1 MGWCKARL
9 MTAARRTVKGCLMYN
24 VATNAV
30 CFQGWR
36 RTCRGAS
43 MAEEQAHTLPL
54 FGDEEVGPA
63 EQAETAAKP
72 LERQPLLMIMDGHA
86 MVHRSFR
93 AISTQRHLTVNA
105 TGEDVTGVYGFT
117 NVFLRALQ
125 EWNPAYC
132 AIAFDTSAPTF
143 RHKQFEEYKAQREST
158 PEELR
163 PQFGR
168 VKELMESFGVAVY
181 ELEGWEADD
190 VIGTLSAQAEKMG
203 LDSVILTGD
212 RDTFQLISP
221 KVKVDLA
228 SSIQDRRVYDEAE
241 LAERYSGLTS
251 AQQPDFK
258 ALLGDS
264 SDNIPGVPKVGEK
277 TAITLLNDYKNLEG
291 IYEHIDEVSRP
302 SVKQSLE
309 EFKERAFF
317 NREIM
322 TIDRNSPVE
331 LDLERAKF
339 GEFDRDAVV
348 KFMTELEFFTIIPR
362 IPETDSSQGTS
373 TAADSP
379 IQAPGEGA
387 DYTVVRTKE
396 QLAQLVVALKDA
408 GRFSFDTETTGLDA
422 VQSGLVGLSF
432 STEPSVAWYVPVGHS
447 EGEQLP
453 MEEVL
458 AELRPLFESPDIS
471 KCAHNANYDMTVLA
485 SHGII
490 CQGVDFD
497 TMVAAHLLS
506 RGQLGLKNLALD
518 VLGQEMTPITEL
530 IGTGRKQIT
539 FDQVDIDQAAP
550 YAAADAD
557 MTGRLR
563 EAFEEPIVRDGLS
576 SLMTD
581 LEMPLVPALVT
592 MQRHGIKLDTALL
605 REMSDDL
612 SQQMGQVEEELYKS
626 IGHTVNINSPQQL
639 SDLLFKEI
647 GLPKTKRTKTGFS
660 TDANSLESLKG
671 LHPVVDQILEYRQVS
686 KLKSTY
692 VDALPDMVNPG
703 TGRVHTSYNQ
713 TGSAT
718 GRMSSSDPNLQ
729 NIPIRTELGRQ
740 VRRAFVAEGAPDWLL
755 FSADYSQIE
764 LRVLAHISQDPGL
777 LEAFQRGE
785 DIHASTASLM
795 FDVPLNDVDSEQRR
809 IAKVLNF
816 GVIYGLSP
824 HGISQQTGFSREEG
838 ASFIETYFAK
848 YPGINQYLEEVKAK
862 ARAEQYVETL
872 LGRRRYLPDINSSNF
887 NVRGGAERMAINMPI
902 QGTAADI
909 MKLAMIRVQK
919 RLEEENLETKML
931 LQVHDELV
939 FETPKEEMDALR
951 DLVFDEMPGAMDLDV
966 ILKVD
971 AKWGITWGDME

>member
-1 MGWCKARL
+1 
-9 MTAARRTVKGCLMYN
+9 
-24 VATNAV
+24 
-30 CFQGWR
+30 
-36 RTCRGAS
+36 
-43 MAEEQAHTLPL
+43 MADEQAHTIPM
-54 FGDEEVGPA
+54 FGDDQPELAATSVASATPA
-63 EQAETAAKP
+63 APALKKRE
-72 LERQPLLMIMDGHA
+72 PLLMIMDGHA

-105 TGEDVTGVYGFT
+105 TGEDVTGVYGFA
-117 NVFLRALQ
+117 NVFLRALN

-132 AIAFDTSAPTF
+132 AIAFDLSAPTF
-143 RHKQFEEYKAQREST
+143 RHKQFPEYKGQREST

-168 VKELMESFGVAVY
+168 VKQLMESFGVPVF

-190 VIGTLSAQAEKMG
+190 VIGTLAAQAEKIGM
-203 LDSVILTGD
+203 DSVILTGD

-221 KVKVDLA
+221 RVRVDLA
-228 SSIQDRRVYDEAE
+228 SSIQDRKVYDEE
-241 LAERYSGLTS
+241 TLMERYSGLTA
-251 AQQPDFK
+251 AQQTDFK

-277 TAITLLNDYKNLEG
+277 TAIALLNEYHNLEG
-291 IYEHIDEVSRP
+291 IYEHLEEVKRP
-302 SVKQSLE
+302 SVKTSLE
-309 EFKERAFF
+309 EFKDRAFF
-317 NREIM
+317 NRGLM
-322 TIDRNSPVE
+322 TIDCDSPVE
-331 LDLERAKF
+331 LDLENAKF
-339 GEFDRDAVV
+339 GNFDRNAVV
-348 KFMTELEFFTIIPR
+348 QFMTELEFFTIIAR
-362 IPETDSSQGTS
+362 VPEPDGSETS
-373 TAADSP
+373 AATGNALAA
-379 IQAPGEGA
+379 APTEA
-387 DYTVVRTKE
+387 VDYTVVQTKE
-396 QLAQLVVALKDA
+396 QLEQMLATLYEA
-408 GRFSFDTETTGLDA
+408 GQFSFDTETTGLDA
-422 VQSGLVGLSF
+422 VQAGLVGLSF
-432 STEPSVAWYVPVGHS
+432 STAPTVAWYVPVGHQ

-458 AELRPLFESPDIS
+458 AAVRPLFESPDIS
-471 KCAHNANYDMTVLA
+471 KCAHNSNYDMTILA
-485 SHGII
+485 SHGID

-518 VLGQEMTPITEL
+518 VLGQEMTPINKL
-530 IGTGRKQIT
+530 IGTGKKQIT
-539 FDQVDIDQAAP
+539 FDQVDIETAAP

-557 MTGRLR
+557 MTARLR
-563 EAFEEPIVRDGLS
+563 LAFEEPVMREGLS

-581 LEMPLVPALVT
+581 MEMPLVPVLVT
-592 MQRHGIKLDTALL
+592 MQRHGIMLDSAGL
-605 REMSDDL
+605 REMSEDL
-612 SQQMGQVEEELYKS
+612 REQMFQTEEELYKS

-639 SDLLFKEI
+639 SDLLFNEI
-647 GLPKTKRTKTGFS
+647 GLPKTKRTKTGYS
-660 TDANSLESLKG
+660 TDANSLEGLKG

-692 VDALPDMVNPG
+692 VDALPEMVNPD

-729 NIPIRTELGRQ
+729 NIPIRTEMGRQ
-740 VRRAFVAEGAPDWLL
+740 VRKAFMAEGAPDWLL

-777 LEAFQRGE
+777 LEAFRRGE
-785 DIHASTASLM
+785 DIHSSTASLM
-795 FDVPLNDVDSEQRR
+795 FDVPLNDVVADQRR

-816 GVIYGLSP
+816 GVIYGLSA

-838 ASFIETYFAK
+838 ASFIEAYFAK
-848 YPGINQYLEEVKAK
+848 YPGISDYLEQVKVK

-872 LGRRRYLPDINSSNF
+872 LGRRRYLPDINSPNF

-919 RLEEENLETKML
+919 RLDDEGMKTKML

-939 FETPKEEMDALR
+939 LETPKEEMDALK
-951 DLVFDEMPGAMDLDV
+951 DLVFDEMPAAMDLDV
-966 ILKVD
+966 TLKVD
-971 AKWGITWGDME
+971 TKWGLTWGDME

>member
-1 MGWCKARL
+1 
-9 MTAARRTVKGCLMYN
+9 
-24 VATNAV
+24 
-30 CFQGWR
+30 
-36 RTCRGAS
+36 
-43 MAEEQAHTLPL
+43 MADEQAHTIPM
-54 FGDEEVGPA
+54 FGDDQPELAATPDASATPVAPA
-63 EQAETAAKP
+63 LKKRE
-72 LERQPLLMIMDGHA
+72 PLLMIMDGHA

-105 TGEDVTGVYGFT
+105 TGEDVTGVYGFA
-117 NVFLRALQ
+117 NVFLRALN

-132 AIAFDTSAPTF
+132 AIAFDLSAPTF
-143 RHKQFEEYKAQREST
+143 RHKQFPEYKGQREST

-168 VKELMESFGVAVY
+168 VKQLMESFGVPVF

-190 VIGTLSAQAEKMG
+190 VIGTLAAQAEKIGM
-203 LDSVILTGD
+203 DSVILTGD

-221 KVKVDLA
+221 RVRVDLA
-228 SSIQDRRVYDEAE
+228 SSIQDRKVYDEEA
-241 LAERYSGLTS
+241 LMERYSGLTA
-251 AQQPDFK
+251 AQQTDFK

-277 TAITLLNDYKNLEG
+277 TAIALLNEYHNLEG
-291 IYEHIDEVSRP
+291 IYEHLEEVKRP
-302 SVKQSLE
+302 SVKSSLE
-309 EFKERAFF
+309 EFKDRAFF
-317 NREIM
+317 NRGLM
-322 TIDRNSPVE
+322 TIDCDSPVE
-331 LDLERAKF
+331 LDLENAKF
-339 GEFDRDAVV
+339 GNFDRNAVV
-348 KFMTELEFFTIIPR
+348 QFMTELEFFTIIPR
-362 IPETDSSQGTS
+362 VPEPDGSETS
-373 TAADSP
+373 AATEN
-379 IQAPGEGA
+379 APAAAPTEA
-387 DYTVVRTKE
+387 VDYTVVQTKE
-396 QLAQLVVALKDA
+396 QLEQMLATLYEA
-408 GRFSFDTETTGLDA
+408 GQFSFDTETTGLDA
-422 VQSGLVGLSF
+422 VQAGLVGLSF
-432 STEPSVAWYVPVGHS
+432 STAPTVAWYVPVGHQ

-458 AELRPLFESPDIS
+458 AAVRPLFESPDIS
-471 KCAHNANYDMTVLA
+471 KCAHNANYDMTILA
-485 SHGII
+485 SHGID

-518 VLGQEMTPITEL
+518 VLGQEMTPINKL
-530 IGTGRKQIT
+530 IGTGKKQIT
-539 FDQVDIDQAAP
+539 FDQVDIETAAP

-557 MTGRLR
+557 MTARLR
-563 EAFEEPIVRDGLS
+563 LAFEEPVVREGLS

-581 LEMPLVPALVT
+581 MEMPLVPVLVT
-592 MQRHGIKLDTALL
+592 MQRHGIMLDSAGL
-605 REMSDDL
+605 REMSEDL
-612 SQQMGQVEEELYKS
+612 REQMFQTEEELYKS

-639 SDLLFKEI
+639 SDLLFNEI
-647 GLPKTKRTKTGFS
+647 GLPKTKRTKTGYS
-660 TDANSLESLKG
+660 TDANSLEGLKG

-692 VDALPDMVNPG
+692 ADALPEMVNPA

-729 NIPIRTELGRQ
+729 NIPIRTEMGRQ
-740 VRRAFVAEGAPDWLL
+740 VRKAFMAEGAPDWLL

-777 LEAFQRGE
+777 LEAFRRGE
-785 DIHASTASLM
+785 DIHSSTASLM
-795 FDVPLNDVDSEQRR
+795 FDVPLNDVVADQRR

-816 GVIYGLSP
+816 GVIYGLSA

-838 ASFIETYFAK
+838 ASFIEAYFAK
-848 YPGINQYLEEVKAK
+848 YPGISDYLEHVKVK

-872 LGRRRYLPDINSSNF
+872 LGRRRYLPDINSPNF

-919 RLEEENLETKML
+919 RLDDEGMKTKML

-939 FETPKEEMDALR
+939 FETPKEEMDALK
-951 DLVFDEMPGAMDLDV
+951 DLVFDEMPAAMDLDV
-966 ILKVD
+966 TLKVD
-971 AKWGITWGDME
+971 TKWGLTWGDME

>member
-1 MGWCKARL
+1 
-9 MTAARRTVKGCLMYN
+9 
-24 VATNAV
+24 
-30 CFQGWR
+30 
-36 RTCRGAS
+36 
-43 MAEEQAHTLPL
+43 MADEQAHTIPM
-54 FGDEEVGPA
+54 FGDDQPELAATSVASATPA
-63 EQAETAAKP
+63 APALKKRE
-72 LERQPLLMIMDGHA
+72 PLLMIMDGHA

-105 TGEDVTGVYGFT
+105 TGEDVTGVYGFA
-117 NVFLRALQ
+117 NVFLRALN

-132 AIAFDTSAPTF
+132 AIAFDLSAPTF
-143 RHKQFEEYKAQREST
+143 RHKQFPEYKGQREST

-168 VKELMESFGVAVY
+168 VKQLMESFGVPVF

-190 VIGTLSAQAEKMG
+190 VIGTLAAQAEKIGM
-203 LDSVILTGD
+203 DSVILTGD

-221 KVKVDLA
+221 RVRVDLA
-228 SSIQDRRVYDEAE
+228 SSIQDRKVYDEEA
-241 LAERYSGLTS
+241 LMERYSGLTA
-251 AQQPDFK
+251 AQQTDFK

-277 TAITLLNDYKNLEG
+277 TAIALLNEYHNLEG
-291 IYEHIDEVSRP
+291 IYEHLEEVKRP
-302 SVKQSLE
+302 SVKTSLE
-309 EFKERAFF
+309 EFKDRAFF
-317 NREIM
+317 NRGLM
-322 TIDRNSPVE
+322 TIDCDSPVE
-331 LDLERAKF
+331 LDLENAKF
-339 GEFDRDAVV
+339 GNFDRNAVV
-348 KFMTELEFFTIIPR
+348 QFMTELEFFTIIPR
-362 IPETDSSQGTS
+362 VPEPVGSETS
-373 TAADSP
+373 AATENALAA
-379 IQAPGEGA
+379 APTEA
-387 DYTVVRTKE
+387 VDYTVVQTKE
-396 QLAQLVVALKDA
+396 QLEQMLATLYEA
-408 GRFSFDTETTGLDA
+408 GQFSFDTETTGLDA
-422 VQSGLVGLSF
+422 VQAGLVGLSF
-432 STEPSVAWYVPVGHS
+432 STAPTVAWYVPVGHQ

-458 AELRPLFESPDIS
+458 AAVRPLFESPDIS
-471 KCAHNANYDMTVLA
+471 KCAHNSNYDMTILA
-485 SHGII
+485 SHGID

-518 VLGQEMTPITEL
+518 VLGQEMTPINKL
-530 IGTGRKQIT
+530 IGTGKKQIT
-539 FDQVDIDQAAP
+539 FDQVDIETAAP

-557 MTGRLR
+557 MTARLR
-563 EAFEEPIVRDGLS
+563 LAFEEPVMREGLS

-581 LEMPLVPALVT
+581 MEMPLVPVLVT
-592 MQRHGIKLDTALL
+592 MQRHGIMLDSAGL
-605 REMSDDL
+605 REMSEDL
-612 SQQMGQVEEELYKS
+612 REQMFQTEEELYKS

-639 SDLLFKEI
+639 SDLLFNEI
-647 GLPKTKRTKTGFS
+647 GLPKTKRTKTGYS
-660 TDANSLESLKG
+660 TDANSLEGLKG

-692 VDALPDMVNPG
+692 VDALPEMVNPD

-729 NIPIRTELGRQ
+729 NIPIRTEMGRQ
-740 VRRAFVAEGAPDWLL
+740 VRKAFMAEGAPDWLL

-777 LEAFQRGE
+777 LEAFRRGE
-785 DIHASTASLM
+785 DIHSSTASLM
-795 FDVPLNDVDSEQRR
+795 FDVPLNDVVADQRR

-816 GVIYGLSP
+816 GVIYGLSA

-838 ASFIETYFAK
+838 ASFIEAYFAK
-848 YPGINQYLEEVKAK
+848 YPGISDYLEQVKVK

-872 LGRRRYLPDINSSNF
+872 LGRRRYLPDINSPNF

-919 RLEEENLETKML
+919 RLDDEGMKTKML

-939 FETPKEEMDALR
+939 LETPKEEMDALK
-951 DLVFDEMPGAMDLDV
+951 DLVFDEMPAAMDLDV
-966 ILKVD
+966 TLKVD
-971 AKWGITWGDME
+971 TKWGLTWGDME